1 MTSRSSESL
10 QEEENA
16 NAIRKKLIATRNVI
30 KNKFHKAYADRIEH
44 ENKLKQTIRPTTTST
59 KTSADKNNKEI
70 DNNIISFN
78 NPNEMC
84 ERLRKL
90 ISTSCEDDVK
100 QVEEMK
106 AIIKKLHEQ
115 EILE

>member
-10 QEEENA
+10 QEEKNA
-16 NAIRKKLIATRNVI
+16 CEIRNKLIATRNVI
-30 KNKFHKAYADRIEH
+30 KKKFRIAYANRIEH
-44 ENKLKQTIRPTTTST
+44 EKKQKQAIRPTTTS
-59 KTSADKNNKEI
+59 AGKNNKEI

-78 NPNEMC
+78 NPNQMC

-90 ISTSCEDDVK
+90 ISTACEDDVK

-106 AIIKKLHEQ
+106 TIIKKLHGQ